1 LKRALKKREKAVIE
15 NTPNEDAQLEKLNI
29 AGLTSKHRY
38 RTKAAMI
45 GLAISMGATSLSVT
59 RQSDQAQAAEP
70 VGNQNTASSS
80 PVNDTEVKLA
90 VRNKLESKLV
100 TSVKAAESPSPII
113 LEPTAVLQVPGLGA
127 KWQVA
132 TNGTASKNPVP
143 VATVDGITV
152 NNVNNTSTVKGER
165 IHSAIAKVQSN
176 GQQATAVDNVDLQL
190 KTQQELAVNSLKEK
204 SNRLRAS
211 LAELRSGETNEL
223 SQTTTINPNAENQ
236 QTPIIGANNSTTPL
250 PEQQKANTESQ
261 VTAATGSKVY
271 EVKSGD
277 TLAAIASNY
286 GTSVSE
292 LVKANN
298 LNNPNQLK
306 ISQKLTVPVVE
317 KGTPVTGTNTPVVA
331 STTDVVTQ
339 LKNKDDITAITVPTV
354 PTDKSFTGVGGDT
367 PIPKVFAEMQ
377 EATKKGAKNKDLKDD
392 PGLRSLQAEIV
403 RLRQKYRNQQSGGSN
418 SQLLQQTAP
427 SNVVIPVPTYRQNTV
442 SVPTVPKNTRPNNF
456 AVPIVVPRPMAP
468 TYSSQ
473 PVSPDWTPSR
483 NSRNLSIPVPTGAN
497 ASESLGNM
505 RGTTVS
511 PELPPLAAVDRYLPR
526 AVDGNIS
533 PSDNPG
539 GVYTPGIASSYI
551 WPAKGVLTSGFGMRW
566 GRPHKGLDVANST
579 GTPVYASAPGVIEK
593 AGWNN
598 GGYGNLIDIR
608 HPDGSMTRYGHN
620 SKVLV
625 RQGQQVQQGE
635 TIALMGST
643 GHSTGPHS
651 HFEIHPNGK
660 GAVNP
665 IAFLPNRI

>member
-1 LKRALKKREKAVIE
+1 MKRALKKREKAVIE

-45 GLAISMGATSLSVT
+45 GLAISMGATSLLVT

-70 VGNQNTASSS
+70 VGNQNTAS

-100 TSVKAAESPSPII
+100 TSVTAAENPSPII

-132 TNGTASKNPVP
+132 SNGTASKNPVP
-143 VATVDGITV
+143 VFTVDGITV
-152 NNVNNTSTVKGER
+152 NNVNNTSAVKGER
-165 IHSAIAKVQSN
+165 INSAIAKVQSN
-176 GQQATAVDNVDLQL
+176 GQPATAVDNVDSQL
-190 KTQQELAVNSLKEK
+190 KAQQELAVNTLKEK

-236 QTPIIGANNSTTPL
+236 QPPIIGDNNINPV
-250 PEQQKANTESQ
+250 PEQQKADAESQ
-261 VTAATGSKVY
+261 VTVAAGLKVY

-298 LNNPNQLK
+298 LGNPNQLK
-306 ISQKLTVPVVE
+306 ISQKLNVPILE
-317 KGTPVTGTNTPVVA
+317 KGTPVVA
-331 STTDVVTQ
+331 PTTDVAAQ
-339 LKNKDDITAITVPTV
+339 LKDSNATNDLTAITVPTV
-354 PTDKSFTGVGGDT
+354 PTNVPFSGVGGDT
-367 PIPKVFAEMQ
+367 PVPKVFAEIQ

-392 PGLRSLQAEIV
+392 PGLRSLQAEII
-403 RLRQKYRNQQSGGSN
+403 RLRQKYRNQQSGSSN

-427 SNVVIPVPTYRQNTV
+427 SNVVIPVPTYQQNTV

-473 PVSPDWTPSR
+473 PTNPNWTPSR
-483 NSRNLSIPVPTGAN
+483 NSRSVPIPVPTGAN
-497 ASESLGNM
+497 ASETLSNM
-505 RGTTVS
+505 RGRSVS

-533 PSDNPG
+533 PTDNPGNPG
-539 GVYTPGIASSYI
+539 GVYTPGITTSYI

-566 GRPHKGLDVANST
+566 GRQHKGVDVANST
-579 GTPVYASAPGVIEK
+579 GTPIYAAAPGVVEK
-593 AGWNN
+593 AGWNK
-598 GGYGNLIDIR
+598 GGYGNLVEIR
-608 HPDGSMTRYGHN
+608 HPDGTITRYAHN
-620 SKVLV
+620 SKILA

-643 GHSTGPHS
+643 GHSTGPHT
-651 HFEIHPNGK
+651 HFEIRPSGK
-660 GAVNP
+660 DAVNP
-665 IAFLPNRI
+665 VAFLPNLPNRI